1 MPKPITFPIELDLD
15 RVKVVYPQADG
26 SLVVAYDNGSDYDL
40 GGKAAQRFLVA
51 WAAAIAPETTTEPTS
66 PASGAYTWPS
76 KPVRNDAAIAEKLE
90 QILLTLAD
98 GVNETCDDSG
108 RADPELETALSN
120 ASDLFALLGLE
131 HSHPWRPVESADHG
145 DTEPY

>member
-1 MPKPITFPIELDLD
+1 MPKITFPMELDLD

-40 GGKAAQRFLVA
+40 TGKAARRFLVA
-51 WAAAIAPETTTEPTS
+51 WAAAIAPETTS

-76 KPVRNDAAIAEKLE
+76 KPVRDDSAIVEKLE
-90 QILLTLAD
+90 QILFTLAD
-98 GVNETCDDSG
+98 GVNETCDDAG
-108 RADPELETALSN
+108 RAAPELETALSN

-131 HSHPWRPVESADHG
+131 HAHPWRPVESADHG
-145 DTEPY
+145 DELPW